1 MDIGSKLKEIRTLK
15 GLTQEELADRAE
27 LSKGFIS
34 QLERNLTSPSIATLT
49 DILQCLGTT
58 LGEFFNETP
67 EEQVVFGKA
76 DYFEKYDAE
85 LKNEIRWIIPNA
97 QKNMMEPILI
107 TLEAGGSTY
116 PDNPHEGEEFGYVLS
131 GAVTLELGGKTLT
144 FCVSPNIHWPDTMM
158 TYLAE
163 DKILFSCDFLGA
175 HFAEPTMYVHKAY
188 KKELYEKEFK
198 VYYDAIM
205 GPFAKFVIR
214 ALDRI
219 KDLDIALVCPSH
231 GPMIMGGDIQV
242 AMDTYR
248 KWATPEEKTDKT
260 VAIYYVS
267 AYGYTRQMCQYLAKK
282 LEAKGLVVSAFDV
295 IKTDAADIAAHL
307 EDDCLVFGSPTLNRA
322 ALKPVLD
329 VISSIDAVGAAGR
342 PYATLGCFGW
352 SGEACAQLNDRCN
365 SIKMKQVGE
374 SVRSQFTP
382 TDEVWAQLDTLADQI
397 AETVN
402 K

>member
-1 MDIGSKLKEIRTLK
+1 MKIADNVYYVGVSNPTLRVFDIIMCTEYGTTYNSYLVK
-15 GLTQEELADRAE
+15 GADKTA
-27 LSKGFIS
+27 LIDGAHKGFEANFQENVEAI
-34 QLERNLTSPSIATLT
+34 T
-49 DILQCLGTT
+49 DFANIDYMVVNHTEPDHSGAIRLVIEKNPDIVVYGT
-58 LGEFFNETP
+58 
-67 EEQVVFGKA
+67 A
-76 DYFEKYDAE
+76 AC
-85 LKNEIRWIIPNA
+85 LKN
-97 QKNMMEPILI
+97 L
-107 TLEAGGSTY
+107 
-116 PDNPHEGEEFGYVLS
+116 DNIVRLPFNRV
-131 GAVTLELGGKTLT
+131 AVKDGDTLELGGKTLT

-267 AYGYTRQMCQYLAKK
+267 AYGYTRQMCQYLAEK

-382 TDEVWAQLDTLADQI
+382 TDEVWAALDTMADQI

>member
-1 MDIGSKLKEIRTLK
+1 MKIADNVYYVGVSNPTLRVFDIIMCTEYGTTYNSYLVK
-15 GLTQEELADRAE
+15 GADKTA
-27 LSKGFIS
+27 LIDGAHKGFEANFQENVEAI
-34 QLERNLTSPSIATLT
+34 T
-49 DILQCLGTT
+49 DFVNIDYMVVNHTEPDHSGAIRLVIEKNPDIVVYGT
-58 LGEFFNETP
+58 
-67 EEQVVFGKA
+67 A
-76 DYFEKYDAE
+76 AC
-85 LKNEIRWIIPNA
+85 LKN
-97 QKNMMEPILI
+97 L
-107 TLEAGGSTY
+107 
-116 PDNPHEGEEFGYVLS
+116 DNIVRLPFNRV
-131 GAVTLELGGKTLT
+131 AVKDGDTLELGGKTLT

-267 AYGYTRQMCQYLAKK
+267 AYGYTRQMCQYLAEK

-307 EDDCLVFGSPTLNRA
+307 EDDFLVFGSPTLNRA

-382 TDEVWAQLDTLADQI
+382 TDEVWAALDTLADQI

>member
-1 MDIGSKLKEIRTLK
+1 MKIADNVYYVGVSNPTLRVFDIIMCTEYGTTYNSYLVK
-15 GLTQEELADRAE
+15 GADKTA
-27 LSKGFIS
+27 LIDGAHKGFEANFQENVEAI
-34 QLERNLTSPSIATLT
+34 T
-49 DILQCLGTT
+49 DFANIDYMVVNHTEPDHSGAIRLVIEKNPDIVVYGT
-58 LGEFFNETP
+58 
-67 EEQVVFGKA
+67 A
-76 DYFEKYDAE
+76 AC
-85 LKNEIRWIIPNA
+85 LKN
-97 QKNMMEPILI
+97 L
-107 TLEAGGSTY
+107 
-116 PDNPHEGEEFGYVLS
+116 DNIVRLPFNRV
-131 GAVTLELGGKTLT
+131 AVKDGDTLELGGKTLT

-219 KDLDIALVCPSH
+219 KNLDIALVCPSH

-267 AYGYTRQMCQYLAKK
+267 AYGYTRQMCQYLAEK

>member
-1 MDIGSKLKEIRTLK
+1 MKIADNVYYVGVSNPTLRVFDIIMCTEYGTTYNSYLVK
-15 GLTQEELADRAE
+15 GADKTA
-27 LSKGFIS
+27 LIDGAHKGFEANFQENVEAI
-34 QLERNLTSPSIATLT
+34 T
-49 DILQCLGTT
+49 DFANIDYMVVNHTEPDHSGAIRLVIEKNPDIVVYGT
-58 LGEFFNETP
+58 
-67 EEQVVFGKA
+67 A
-76 DYFEKYDAE
+76 AC
-85 LKNEIRWIIPNA
+85 LKN
-97 QKNMMEPILI
+97 L
-107 TLEAGGSTY
+107 
-116 PDNPHEGEEFGYVLS
+116 DNIVRLPFNRV
-131 GAVTLELGGKTLT
+131 AVKDGDTLELGGKTLT

-158 TYLAE
+158 TYLPE

-267 AYGYTRQMCQYLAKK
+267 AYGYTRQMCQYLAEK

-382 TDEVWAQLDTLADQI
+382 TDEVWAALDTLADQI

>member
-1 MDIGSKLKEIRTLK
+1 MKIADNVYYVGVSNPTLRVFDIIMCTEYGTTYNSYLVK
-15 GLTQEELADRAE
+15 GADKTA
-27 LSKGFIS
+27 LIDGAHKGFEANFQENVEAI
-34 QLERNLTSPSIATLT
+34 T
-49 DILQCLGTT
+49 DFANIDYMVVNHTEPDHSGAIRLVIEKNPDIVVYGT
-58 LGEFFNETP
+58 
-67 EEQVVFGKA
+67 A
-76 DYFEKYDAE
+76 AC
-85 LKNEIRWIIPNA
+85 LKN
-97 QKNMMEPILI
+97 L
-107 TLEAGGSTY
+107 
-116 PDNPHEGEEFGYVLS
+116 DNIVRLPFNRV
-131 GAVTLELGGKTLT
+131 AVKDGDTLELGGKTLT

-267 AYGYTRQMCQYLAKK
+267 AYGYTRQMCQYLAEK

-365 SIKMKQVGE
+365 SIKIKQVGE

-382 TDEVWAQLDTLADQI
+382 TDEVWAALDTLADQI

>member
-1 MDIGSKLKEIRTLK
+1 MKIADNVYYVGVSNPTLRVFDIIMCTEYGTTYNSYLVK
-15 GLTQEELADRAE
+15 GADKTA
-27 LSKGFIS
+27 LIDGAHKGFEANFQENVEAI
-34 QLERNLTSPSIATLT
+34 T
-49 DILQCLGTT
+49 DFANIDYMVVNHTEPDHSGAIRLVIEKNPDIVVYGT
-58 LGEFFNETP
+58 
-67 EEQVVFGKA
+67 A
-76 DYFEKYDAE
+76 AC
-85 LKNEIRWIIPNA
+85 LKN
-97 QKNMMEPILI
+97 L
-107 TLEAGGSTY
+107 
-116 PDNPHEGEEFGYVLS
+116 DNIVRLPFNRV
-131 GAVTLELGGKTLT
+131 AVKDGDTLELGGKTLT

-267 AYGYTRQMCQYLAKK
+267 AYGYTRQMCQYLAEK

-307 EDDCLVFGSPTLNRA
+307 EDDFLVFGSPTLNRA

-382 TDEVWAQLDTLADQI
+382 TDEVWAALDTLADQI

>member
-1 MDIGSKLKEIRTLK
+1 MKIADNVYYVGVSNPTLRVFDIIMCTEYGTTYNSYLVK
-15 GLTQEELADRAE
+15 GADKTA
-27 LSKGFIS
+27 LIDGAHKGFEANFQENVEAI
-34 QLERNLTSPSIATLT
+34 T
-49 DILQCLGTT
+49 DFANIDYMVVNHTEPDHSGAIRLVIEKNPDIVVYGT
-58 LGEFFNETP
+58 
-67 EEQVVFGKA
+67 A
-76 DYFEKYDAE
+76 AC
-85 LKNEIRWIIPNA
+85 LKN
-97 QKNMMEPILI
+97 L
-107 TLEAGGSTY
+107 
-116 PDNPHEGEEFGYVLS
+116 DNIVRLPFNRV
-131 GAVTLELGGKTLT
+131 AVKDGDTLELGGKTLT

-267 AYGYTRQMCQYLAKK
+267 AYGYTRQMCQYLAEK

>member
-1 MDIGSKLKEIRTLK
+1 MKIADNVYYVGVSNPTLRVFDIIMCTEYGTTYNSYLVK
-15 GLTQEELADRAE
+15 GADKTA
-27 LSKGFIS
+27 LIDGAHKGFEANFQENVEAI
-34 QLERNLTSPSIATLT
+34 T
-49 DILQCLGTT
+49 DFANIDYMVVNHTEPDHSGAIRLVIEKNPDIVVYGT
-58 LGEFFNETP
+58 
-67 EEQVVFGKA
+67 A
-76 DYFEKYDAE
+76 AC
-85 LKNEIRWIIPNA
+85 LKNV
-97 QKNMMEPILI
+97 
-107 TLEAGGSTY
+107 
-116 PDNPHEGEEFGYVLS
+116 DNIVRLPFNRV
-131 GAVTLELGGKTLT
+131 AVKDGDTLELGGKTLT

-267 AYGYTRQMCQYLAKK
+267 AYGYTRQMCQYLAEK

-382 TDEVWAQLDTLADQI
+382 TDEVWAALDTLADQI
-397 AETVN
+397 AETLN

>member
-1 MDIGSKLKEIRTLK
+1 MKIADNVYYVGVSNPTLRVFDIIMCTEYGTTYNSYLVK
-15 GLTQEELADRAE
+15 GADKTA
-27 LSKGFIS
+27 LIDGAHKGFEANFQENVEAI
-34 QLERNLTSPSIATLT
+34 T
-49 DILQCLGTT
+49 DFANIDYMVVNHTEPDHSGAIRLVIEKNPDIVVYGT
-58 LGEFFNETP
+58 
-67 EEQVVFGKA
+67 A
-76 DYFEKYDAE
+76 AC
-85 LKNEIRWIIPNA
+85 LKN
-97 QKNMMEPILI
+97 L
-107 TLEAGGSTY
+107 
-116 PDNPHEGEEFGYVLS
+116 DNIVRLPFNRV
-131 GAVTLELGGKTLT
+131 AVKDGDTLELGGKTLT

-231 GPMIMGGDIQV
+231 GPMIMGGNIQV

-267 AYGYTRQMCQYLAKK
+267 AYGYTRQMCQYLAEK

>member
-1 MDIGSKLKEIRTLK
+1 MKIADNVYYVGVSNPTLRVFDIIMCTEYGTTYNSYLVK
-15 GLTQEELADRAE
+15 GADKTA
-27 LSKGFIS
+27 LIDGAHKGFEANFQENVEAI
-34 QLERNLTSPSIATLT
+34 T
-49 DILQCLGTT
+49 DFANIDYMVVNHTEPDHSGAIRLVIEKNPDIVVYGT
-58 LGEFFNETP
+58 
-67 EEQVVFGKA
+67 A
-76 DYFEKYDAE
+76 AC
-85 LKNEIRWIIPNA
+85 LKN
-97 QKNMMEPILI
+97 L
-107 TLEAGGSTY
+107 
-116 PDNPHEGEEFGYVLS
+116 DNIVRLPFNRV
-131 GAVTLELGGKTLT
+131 AVKDGDTLELGGKTLT

-248 KWATPEEKTDKT
+248 KWATPEEKTGKT

-267 AYGYTRQMCQYLAKK
+267 AYGYTRQMCQYLAEK

-382 TDEVWAQLDTLADQI
+382 TDEVWAALDTLADQI

>member
-1 MDIGSKLKEIRTLK
+1 MKIADNVYYVGVSNPTLRVFDIIMATEYGTTYNSYLVQGSEKTALID
-15 GLTQEELADRAE
+15 GAH
-27 LSKGFIS
+27 KGF
-34 QLERNLTSPSIATLT
+34 ENLFVENVEAIT
-49 DILQCLGTT
+49 DFKNIDYMVVNHTEPDHSGAIRLVIEHNPDIVVYGT
-58 LGEFFNETP
+58 
-67 EEQVVFGKA
+67 A
-76 DYFEKYDAE
+76 AC
-85 LKNEIRWIIPNA
+85 LKN
-97 QKNMMEPILI
+97 L
-107 TLEAGGSTY
+107 
-116 PDNPHEGEEFGYVLS
+116 DNIVRMPFNRV
-131 GAVTLELGGKTLT
+131 AVKDGDTLELGGKTLT

-175 HFAEPTMYVHKAY
+175 HHAEPTMYVHKAY
-188 KKELYEKEFK
+188 KKDLYEKEFK

-205 GPFAKFVIR
+205 GPFAKFVLR

-231 GPMIMGGDIQV
+231 GPMIAGDDIKV

-267 AYGYTRQMCQYLAKK
+267 AYGYTRQMCQYLADK
-282 LEAKGLVVSAFDV
+282 LSAKGIVVSAFDV
-295 IKTDAADIAAHL
+295 IKTDAAEIAAHL

-329 VISSIDAVGAAGR
+329 VISCIDAVSAAGR

-382 TDEVWAQLDTLADQI
+382 TDEIYAQLDTLADQI
-397 AETVN
+397 AETIN

>member
-1 MDIGSKLKEIRTLK
+1 MKIADNVYYVGVSNPTLRVFDIIMCTEYGTTYNSYLVK
-15 GLTQEELADRAE
+15 GADKTA
-27 LSKGFIS
+27 LIDGAHKGFEANFQENVEAI
-34 QLERNLTSPSIATLT
+34 T
-49 DILQCLGTT
+49 DFANIDYMVVNHTEPDHSGAIRLVIEKNPDIVVYGT
-58 LGEFFNETP
+58 
-67 EEQVVFGKA
+67 A
-76 DYFEKYDAE
+76 AC
-85 LKNEIRWIIPNA
+85 LKN
-97 QKNMMEPILI
+97 L
-107 TLEAGGSTY
+107 
-116 PDNPHEGEEFGYVLS
+116 DNIVRLPFNRV
-131 GAVTLELGGKTLT
+131 AVKDGDTLELGGKTLT

-231 GPMIMGGDIQV
+231 GPMIMGGDIQI

-267 AYGYTRQMCQYLAKK
+267 AYGYTRQMCQYLAEK
-282 LEAKGLVVSAFDV
+282 LEAKGLVASAFDV

-382 TDEVWAQLDTLADQI
+382 TDEVWAALDTLADQI

>member
-1 MDIGSKLKEIRTLK
+1 MKIADNVYYVGVSNPTLRVFDIIMCTEYGTTYNSYLIK
-15 GLTQEELADRAE
+15 GADKTA
-27 LSKGFIS
+27 LIDGAHKGFEANFQENVEAI
-34 QLERNLTSPSIATLT
+34 T
-49 DILQCLGTT
+49 DFANIDYMVVNHTEPDHSGAIRLVIEKNPDIVVYGT
-58 LGEFFNETP
+58 
-67 EEQVVFGKA
+67 A
-76 DYFEKYDAE
+76 AC
-85 LKNEIRWIIPNA
+85 LKN
-97 QKNMMEPILI
+97 L
-107 TLEAGGSTY
+107 
-116 PDNPHEGEEFGYVLS
+116 DNIVRLPFNRV
-131 GAVTLELGGKTLT
+131 AVKDGDTLELGGKTLT

-267 AYGYTRQMCQYLAKK
+267 AYGYTRQMCQYLAEK

-382 TDEVWAQLDTLADQI
+382 TDEVWAALDTLADQI

>member
-1 MDIGSKLKEIRTLK
+1 MKIADNVYYVGVSNPTLRVFDIIMCTEYGTTYNSYLVK
-15 GLTQEELADRAE
+15 GADKTA
-27 LSKGFIS
+27 LIDGAHKGFEANFQENVEAI
-34 QLERNLTSPSIATLT
+34 T
-49 DILQCLGTT
+49 DFANIDYMVVNHTEPDHSGAIRLVIEKNPDIVVYGT
-58 LGEFFNETP
+58 
-67 EEQVVFGKA
+67 A
-76 DYFEKYDAE
+76 AC
-85 LKNEIRWIIPNA
+85 LKN
-97 QKNMMEPILI
+97 L
-107 TLEAGGSTY
+107 
-116 PDNPHEGEEFGYVLS
+116 DNIVRLPFNRV
-131 GAVTLELGGKTLT
+131 AVKDGDTLELGGKTLT

-260 VAIYYVS
+260 VAIYFVS
-267 AYGYTRQMCQYLAKK
+267 AYGYTRQMCQYLAEK

>member
-1 MDIGSKLKEIRTLK
+1 MKIADNVYYVGVSNPTLRVFDIIMATEYGTTYNSYLVQGSEKTALID
-15 GLTQEELADRAE
+15 GAH
-27 LSKGFIS
+27 KGF
-34 QLERNLTSPSIATLT
+34 ENLFVENVEAIT
-49 DILQCLGTT
+49 DFKNIDYMVVNHTEPDHSGAIRLVIEHNPDIVVYGT
-58 LGEFFNETP
+58 
-67 EEQVVFGKA
+67 A
-76 DYFEKYDAE
+76 AC
-85 LKNEIRWIIPNA
+85 LKN
-97 QKNMMEPILI
+97 L
-107 TLEAGGSTY
+107 
-116 PDNPHEGEEFGYVLS
+116 DNIVRMPFNRV
-131 GAVTLELGGKTLT
+131 AVKDGDTLELGGKTLT

-175 HFAEPTMYVHKAY
+175 HYAEPTMYVHKAY
-188 KKELYEKEFK
+188 KKDLYEKEFK

-205 GPFAKFVIR
+205 GPFAKFVLR

-231 GPMIMGGDIQV
+231 GPMIAGDDIKV

-267 AYGYTRQMCQYLAKK
+267 AYGYTRQMCQYLADK
-282 LEAKGLVVSAFDV
+282 LSAKGIVVSAFDV
-295 IKTDAADIAAHL
+295 IKTDAAVIAAHL

-329 VISSIDAVGAAGR
+329 VISCIDAVSAAGR

-382 TDEVWAQLDTLADQI
+382 TDEIYAQLDTLVDQI
-397 AETVN
+397 AETIN

>member
-1 MDIGSKLKEIRTLK
+1 MKIADNVYYVGVSNPTLRVFDIIMCTEYGTTYNSYLVK
-15 GLTQEELADRAE
+15 GADKTA
-27 LSKGFIS
+27 LIDGAHKGFEANFQENVEAI
-34 QLERNLTSPSIATLT
+34 T
-49 DILQCLGTT
+49 DFANIDYMVVNHTEPDHSGAIRLVIEKNPDIVVYGT
-58 LGEFFNETP
+58 
-67 EEQVVFGKA
+67 A
-76 DYFEKYDAE
+76 AC
-85 LKNEIRWIIPNA
+85 LKN
-97 QKNMMEPILI
+97 L
-107 TLEAGGSTY
+107 
-116 PDNPHEGEEFGYVLS
+116 DNIVSLPFNRV
-131 GAVTLELGGKTLT
+131 AVKDGDTLELGGKTLT

-267 AYGYTRQMCQYLAKK
+267 AYGYTRQMCQYLAEK

>member
-1 MDIGSKLKEIRTLK
+1 MKIADNVYYVGVSNPTLRVFDIIMCTEYGTTYNSYLVK
-15 GLTQEELADRAE
+15 GADKTA
-27 LSKGFIS
+27 LIDGAHKGFEANFQENVEAI
-34 QLERNLTSPSIATLT
+34 T
-49 DILQCLGTT
+49 DFANIDYMVVNHTEPDHSGAIRLVIEKNPDIVVYGT
-58 LGEFFNETP
+58 
-67 EEQVVFGKA
+67 A
-76 DYFEKYDAE
+76 AC
-85 LKNEIRWIIPNA
+85 LKN
-97 QKNMMEPILI
+97 L
-107 TLEAGGSTY
+107 
-116 PDNPHEGEEFGYVLS
+116 DNIVRLPFNRV
-131 GAVTLELGGKTLT
+131 AVKDGDTLELGGKTLT

-267 AYGYTRQMCQYLAKK
+267 AYGYTRQMCQYLAEK

-329 VISSIDAVGAAGR
+329 VISSIDAVNAAGR
-342 PYATLGCFGW
+342 PFATLGDFGW

>member
-1 MDIGSKLKEIRTLK
+1 MKIADNVYYVGVSNPTLRVFDIIMCTEYGTTYNSYLVK
-15 GLTQEELADRAE
+15 GADKTA
-27 LSKGFIS
+27 LIDGAHKGFEANFQENVEAI
-34 QLERNLTSPSIATLT
+34 T
-49 DILQCLGTT
+49 DFANIDYMVVNHTEPDHSGAIRLVIEKNPDIVVYGT
-58 LGEFFNETP
+58 
-67 EEQVVFGKA
+67 A
-76 DYFEKYDAE
+76 AC
-85 LKNEIRWIIPNA
+85 LKN
-97 QKNMMEPILI
+97 L
-107 TLEAGGSTY
+107 
-116 PDNPHEGEEFGYVLS
+116 DNIVRLPFNRV
-131 GAVTLELGGKTLT
+131 AVKDGDTLELGGKTLT

-260 VAIYYVS
+260 AAIYYVS
-267 AYGYTRQMCQYLAKK
+267 AYGYTRQMCQYLAEK

-382 TDEVWAQLDTLADQI
+382 TDEVWAALDTLADQI

>member
-1 MDIGSKLKEIRTLK
+1 MKIADNVYYVGVSNPTLRVFDIIMCTEYGTTYNSYLVK
-15 GLTQEELADRAE
+15 GADKTA
-27 LSKGFIS
+27 LIDGAHKGFEANFQENVEAI
-34 QLERNLTSPSIATLT
+34 T
-49 DILQCLGTT
+49 DFANIDYMVVNHTEPDHSGAIRLVIEKNPDIVVYGT
-58 LGEFFNETP
+58 
-67 EEQVVFGKA
+67 A
-76 DYFEKYDAE
+76 AC
-85 LKNEIRWIIPNA
+85 LKN
-97 QKNMMEPILI
+97 L
-107 TLEAGGSTY
+107 
-116 PDNPHEGEEFGYVLS
+116 DNIVRLPFNRV
-131 GAVTLELGGKTLT
+131 AVKDGDTLELGGKTLT

-163 DKILFSCDFLGA
+163 DKLLFSCDFLGA

-267 AYGYTRQMCQYLAKK
+267 AYGYTRQMCQYLAEK

-382 TDEVWAQLDTLADQI
+382 TDEVWAALDTLADQI

>member
-1 MDIGSKLKEIRTLK
+1 MKIADNVYYVGVSNPTLRVFDIIMCTEYGTTYNSYLVK
-15 GLTQEELADRAE
+15 GADKTA
-27 LSKGFIS
+27 LIDGAHKGFEANFQENVEAI
-34 QLERNLTSPSIATLT
+34 T
-49 DILQCLGTT
+49 DFANIDYMVVNHTEPDHSGAIRLVIEKNPDIVVYGT
-58 LGEFFNETP
+58 
-67 EEQVVFGKA
+67 A
-76 DYFEKYDAE
+76 AC
-85 LKNEIRWIIPNA
+85 LKNLDNIVRLPFNRVA
-97 QKNMMEPILI
+97 VKDGD
-107 TLEAGGSTY
+107 TL
-116 PDNPHEGEEFGYVLS
+116 D
-131 GAVTLELGGKTLT
+131 LGGKTLT

-267 AYGYTRQMCQYLAKK
+267 AYGYTRQMCQYLAEK

-382 TDEVWAQLDTLADQI
+382 TDEVWAALDTLADQI

>member
-1 MDIGSKLKEIRTLK
+1 MKIADNVYYVGVSNPTLRVFDIIMCTEYGTTYNSYLVK
-15 GLTQEELADRAE
+15 GADKTA
-27 LSKGFIS
+27 LIDGAHKGFEANFQENVEAI
-34 QLERNLTSPSIATLT
+34 T
-49 DILQCLGTT
+49 DFANIDYMVVNHTEPDHSGAIRLVIEKNPDIVVYGT
-58 LGEFFNETP
+58 
-67 EEQVVFGKA
+67 A
-76 DYFEKYDAE
+76 AC
-85 LKNEIRWIIPNA
+85 LKN
-97 QKNMMEPILI
+97 L
-107 TLEAGGSTY
+107 
-116 PDNPHEGEEFGYVLS
+116 DNIVRLPFNRV
-131 GAVTLELGGKTLT
+131 AVKDGDTLELGGKTLT

-219 KDLDIALVCPSH
+219 KDLNIALVCPSH

-267 AYGYTRQMCQYLAKK
+267 AYGYTRQMCQYLAEK

>member
-1 MDIGSKLKEIRTLK
+1 MKIADNVYYVGVSNPTLRVFDIIMCTEYGTTYNSYLVK
-15 GLTQEELADRAE
+15 GADKTA
-27 LSKGFIS
+27 LIDGAHKGFEANFQENVEAI
-34 QLERNLTSPSIATLT
+34 T
-49 DILQCLGTT
+49 DFANIDYMVVNHTEPDHSGAIRLVIEKNPDIVVYGT
-58 LGEFFNETP
+58 
-67 EEQVVFGKA
+67 A
-76 DYFEKYDAE
+76 AC
-85 LKNEIRWIIPNA
+85 LKN
-97 QKNMMEPILI
+97 L
-107 TLEAGGSTY
+107 
-116 PDNPHEGEEFGYVLS
+116 DNIVRLPFNRV
-131 GAVTLELGGKTLT
+131 AVKDGDTLELGGKTLT

-158 TYLAE
+158 TYLNE

-175 HFAEPTMYVHKAY
+175 HYAEPTMYVHKAY
-188 KKELYEKEFK
+188 KRDLYEKEFK

-231 GPMIMGGDIQV
+231 GPMIMGGDIQI

-267 AYGYTRQMCQYLAKK
+267 AYGYTRQMCQYLAEK

-382 TDEVWAQLDTLADQI
+382 TDEVWAALDTLADQI

>member
-1 MDIGSKLKEIRTLK
+1 MKIADNVYYVGVSNPTLRVFDIIMCTEYGTTYNSYLVK
-15 GLTQEELADRAE
+15 GADKTA
-27 LSKGFIS
+27 LIDGAHKGFEANFQENVEAI
-34 QLERNLTSPSIATLT
+34 T
-49 DILQCLGTT
+49 DFANIDYMVVNHTEPDHSGAIRLVIEKNPDIVVYGT
-58 LGEFFNETP
+58 
-67 EEQVVFGKA
+67 A
-76 DYFEKYDAE
+76 AC
-85 LKNEIRWIIPNA
+85 LKN
-97 QKNMMEPILI
+97 L
-107 TLEAGGSTY
+107 
-116 PDNPHEGEEFGYVLS
+116 DNIVRLPFNRV
-131 GAVTLELGGKTLT
+131 AVKDGDTLELGGKTLT

-267 AYGYTRQMCQYLAKK
+267 AYGYTRQMCQYLAEK

-374 SVRSQFTP
+374 SVRSQFAP
-382 TDEVWAQLDTLADQI
+382 TDEVWAALDTLADQI

>member
-1 MDIGSKLKEIRTLK
+1 MKIADNVYYVGVSNPTLRVFDIIMCTEYGTTYNSYLVK
-15 GLTQEELADRAE
+15 GADKTA
-27 LSKGFIS
+27 LIDGAHKGFEANFQENVEAI
-34 QLERNLTSPSIATLT
+34 T
-49 DILQCLGTT
+49 DFANIDYMVVNHTEPDHSGAIRLVIEKNPDIVVYGT
-58 LGEFFNETP
+58 
-67 EEQVVFGKA
+67 A
-76 DYFEKYDAE
+76 AC
-85 LKNEIRWIIPNA
+85 LKN
-97 QKNMMEPILI
+97 L
-107 TLEAGGSTY
+107 
-116 PDNPHEGEEFGYVLS
+116 DNIVRLPFNRV
-131 GAVTLELGGKTLT
+131 AVKDGDTLELGGKTLT

-248 KWATPEEKTDKT
+248 KWATPEEKTNKT

-267 AYGYTRQMCQYLAKK
+267 AYGYTRQMCQYLAEK

-382 TDEVWAQLDTLADQI
+382 TDEVWAALDTLADQI

>member
-1 MDIGSKLKEIRTLK
+1 MKIADNVYYVGVSNPTLRVFDIIMATEYGTTYNSYLVQGSEKSALID
-15 GLTQEELADRAE
+15 GAH
-27 LSKGFIS
+27 KGF
-34 QLERNLTSPSIATLT
+34 ENLFVENVEAIT
-49 DILQCLGTT
+49 DFKNIDYMIVNHTEPDHSGAIRLVIEHNPDIVVYGT
-58 LGEFFNETP
+58 
-67 EEQVVFGKA
+67 A
-76 DYFEKYDAE
+76 AC
-85 LKNEIRWIIPNA
+85 LKNLDNIVRMPFNRVA
-97 QKNMMEPILI
+97 VKDGD
-107 TLEAGGSTY
+107 TL
-116 PDNPHEGEEFGYVLS
+116 D
-131 GAVTLELGGKTLT
+131 LGGKTLT

-175 HFAEPTMYVHKAY
+175 HYAEPTMYVHKAY
-188 KKELYEKEFK
+188 KKDLYEKEFK

-205 GPFAKFVIR
+205 GPFAKFVLR

-231 GPMIMGGDIQV
+231 GPMIAGDDIKV

-248 KWATPEEKTDKT
+248 TWATPEEKTEKT

-267 AYGYTRQMCQYLAKK
+267 AYGYTRKMCQYLADK
-282 LEAKGLVVSAFDV
+282 LAEKDIVVSAFDV

-329 VISSIDAVGAAGR
+329 VISCIDAVSAAGR

-382 TDEVWAQLDTLADQI
+382 TDEVYAQLDTLADQI
-397 AETVN
+397 AETIN

>member
-1 MDIGSKLKEIRTLK
+1 MKIADNVYYVGVSNPTLRVFDIIMCTEYGTTYNSYLVK
-15 GLTQEELADRAE
+15 GTDKTALIDGAH
-27 LSKGFIS
+27 KGFEANFQENVEAI
-34 QLERNLTSPSIATLT
+34 T
-49 DILQCLGTT
+49 DFANIDYMVVNHTEPDHSGAIRLVIEKNPDIVVYGT
-58 LGEFFNETP
+58 
-67 EEQVVFGKA
+67 A
-76 DYFEKYDAE
+76 AC
-85 LKNEIRWIIPNA
+85 LKN
-97 QKNMMEPILI
+97 L
-107 TLEAGGSTY
+107 
-116 PDNPHEGEEFGYVLS
+116 DNIVRLPFNRV
-131 GAVTLELGGKTLT
+131 AVKDGDTLELGGKTLT

-267 AYGYTRQMCQYLAKK
+267 AYGYTRQMCQYLAEK

-382 TDEVWAQLDTLADQI
+382 TDEVWAALDTLADQI

>member
-1 MDIGSKLKEIRTLK
+1 
-15 GLTQEELADRAE
+15 
-27 LSKGFIS
+27 
-34 QLERNLTSPSIATLT
+34 
-49 DILQCLGTT
+49 
-58 LGEFFNETP
+58 
-67 EEQVVFGKA
+67 
-76 DYFEKYDAE
+76 
-85 LKNEIRWIIPNA
+85 
-97 QKNMMEPILI
+97 
-107 TLEAGGSTY
+107 
-116 PDNPHEGEEFGYVLS
+116 
-131 GAVTLELGGKTLT
+131 
-144 FCVSPNIHWPDTMM
+144 MM

-267 AYGYTRQMCQYLAKK
+267 AYGYTRQMCQYLAEK

-382 TDEVWAQLDTLADQI
+382 TDEVWAALDTLADQI

>member
-1 MDIGSKLKEIRTLK
+1 MKIADNVYYVGVSNPTLRVFDIIMCTEYGTTYNSYLVK
-15 GLTQEELADRAE
+15 GADKTA
-27 LSKGFIS
+27 LIDGAHKGFEANFQENVEAI
-34 QLERNLTSPSIATLT
+34 T
-49 DILQCLGTT
+49 DFANIDYMVVDHTEPDHSGAIRLVIEKNPDIVVYGT
-58 LGEFFNETP
+58 
-67 EEQVVFGKA
+67 A
-76 DYFEKYDAE
+76 AC
-85 LKNEIRWIIPNA
+85 LKN
-97 QKNMMEPILI
+97 L
-107 TLEAGGSTY
+107 
-116 PDNPHEGEEFGYVLS
+116 DNIVRLPFNRV
-131 GAVTLELGGKTLT
+131 AVKDGDTLELGGKTLT

-267 AYGYTRQMCQYLAKK
+267 AYGYTRQMCQYLAEK

>member
-1 MDIGSKLKEIRTLK
+1 MKIADNVYYVGVSNPTLRVFDIIMCTEYGTTYNSYLVK
-15 GLTQEELADRAE
+15 GADKTA
-27 LSKGFIS
+27 LIDGAHKGFEANFQENVEAI
-34 QLERNLTSPSIATLT
+34 T
-49 DILQCLGTT
+49 DFANIDYMVVNHTEPDHSGAIRLVIEKNPDIVVYGT
-58 LGEFFNETP
+58 
-67 EEQVVFGKA
+67 A
-76 DYFEKYDAE
+76 AC
-85 LKNEIRWIIPNA
+85 LKN
-97 QKNMMEPILI
+97 L
-107 TLEAGGSTY
+107 
-116 PDNPHEGEEFGYVLS
+116 DNIVRLPFNRV
-131 GAVTLELGGKTLT
+131 AVKDGDTLELGGKTLT

-267 AYGYTRQMCQYLAKK
+267 AYGYTRQMCQYLAEK

-329 VISSIDAVGAAGR
+329 VISSTDAVGAAGR

>member
-1 MDIGSKLKEIRTLK
+1 MKIADNVYYVGVSNPTLRVFDIIMCTEYGTTYNSYLVK
-15 GLTQEELADRAE
+15 GADKTA
-27 LSKGFIS
+27 LIDGAHKGFEANFQENVEAI
-34 QLERNLTSPSIATLT
+34 T
-49 DILQCLGTT
+49 DFANIDYMVVNHTEPDHSGAIRLVIEKNPDIVVYGT
-58 LGEFFNETP
+58 
-67 EEQVVFGKA
+67 A
-76 DYFEKYDAE
+76 AC
-85 LKNEIRWIIPNA
+85 LKNLDNIVRLPFNRVA
-97 QKNMMEPILI
+97 VKDGD
-107 TLEAGGSTY
+107 TL
-116 PDNPHEGEEFGYVLS
+116 D
-131 GAVTLELGGKTLT
+131 LGGKTLT

-158 TYLAE
+158 TYLNE

-175 HFAEPTMYVHKAY
+175 HYAEPTMYVHKAY
-188 KKELYEKEFK
+188 KRDLYEKEFK

-267 AYGYTRQMCQYLAKK
+267 AYGYTRQMCQYLAEK

-307 EDDCLVFGSPTLNRA
+307 EDDFLVFGSPTLNRA

>member
-1 MDIGSKLKEIRTLK
+1 MKIADNVYYVGVSNPTLRVFDIIMCTEYGTTYNSYLVK
-15 GLTQEELADRAE
+15 GADKTA
-27 LSKGFIS
+27 LIDGAHKGFEANFQENVEAI
-34 QLERNLTSPSIATLT
+34 T
-49 DILQCLGTT
+49 DFANIDYMVVNHTEPDHSGAIRLVIEKNPDIVVYGT
-58 LGEFFNETP
+58 
-67 EEQVVFGKA
+67 A
-76 DYFEKYDAE
+76 AC
-85 LKNEIRWIIPNA
+85 LKN
-97 QKNMMEPILI
+97 L
-107 TLEAGGSTY
+107 
-116 PDNPHEGEEFGYVLS
+116 DNIVRLPFNRV
-131 GAVTLELGGKTLT
+131 AVKDGDTLELGGKTLT

-267 AYGYTRQMCQYLAKK
+267 AYGYTRQMCQYLAEK

-352 SGEACAQLNDRCN
+352 SGEACAQLNDRCT

-382 TDEVWAQLDTLADQI
+382 TDEVWAALDTLADQI

>member
-1 MDIGSKLKEIRTLK
+1 MKIADNVYYVGVSNPTLRVFDIIMCTEYGTTYNSYLVK
-15 GLTQEELADRAE
+15 GADKTA
-27 LSKGFIS
+27 LIDGAHKGFEANFQENVEAI
-34 QLERNLTSPSIATLT
+34 T
-49 DILQCLGTT
+49 DFANIDYMVVNHTEPDHSGAIRLVIEKNPDIVVYGT
-58 LGEFFNETP
+58 
-67 EEQVVFGKA
+67 A
-76 DYFEKYDAE
+76 AC
-85 LKNEIRWIIPNA
+85 LKN
-97 QKNMMEPILI
+97 L
-107 TLEAGGSTY
+107 
-116 PDNPHEGEEFGYVLS
+116 DNIVRLPFNRV
-131 GAVTLELGGKTLT
+131 AVKDGDTLELGGKTLM

-267 AYGYTRQMCQYLAKK
+267 AYGYTRQMCQYLAEK

-382 TDEVWAQLDTLADQI
+382 TDEVWAALDTLADQI

>member
-1 MDIGSKLKEIRTLK
+1 MKIADNVYYVGVSNPTLRVFDIIMCTEYGTTYNSYLVK
-15 GLTQEELADRAE
+15 GADKTA
-27 LSKGFIS
+27 LIDGAHKGFEANFQENVEAI
-34 QLERNLTSPSIATLT
+34 T
-49 DILQCLGTT
+49 DFANIDYMVVNHTEPDHSGAIRLVIEKNPDIVVYGT
-58 LGEFFNETP
+58 
-67 EEQVVFGKA
+67 A
-76 DYFEKYDAE
+76 AC
-85 LKNEIRWIIPNA
+85 LKN
-97 QKNMMEPILI
+97 L
-107 TLEAGGSTY
+107 
-116 PDNPHEGEEFGYVLS
+116 DNIVRRPFNRV
-131 GAVTLELGGKTLT
+131 AVKDGDTLELGGKTLT

-267 AYGYTRQMCQYLAKK
+267 AYGYTRQMCQYLAEK

-382 TDEVWAQLDTLADQI
+382 TDEVWAALDTLADQI

>member
-1 MDIGSKLKEIRTLK
+1 MKIADNVYYVGVSNPTLRVFDIIM
-15 GLTQEELADRAE
+15 
-27 LSKGFIS
+27 
-34 QLERNLTSPSIATLT
+34 ATEY
-49 DILQCLGTT
+49 GTT
-58 LGEFFNETP
+58 YNSYLVQGSEKTALIDGAHKGVENLFVENVEAITDFKTIDYM
-67 EEQVVFGKA
+67 VVNHTEPDHSGA
-76 DYFEKYDAE
+76 IRLVIEHNPDIVVYGTAAC
-85 LKNEIRWIIPNA
+85 LKN
-97 QKNMMEPILI
+97 L
-107 TLEAGGSTY
+107 
-116 PDNPHEGEEFGYVLS
+116 DNIVRMPFNRV
-131 GAVTLELGGKTLT
+131 AVKDGDTLELGGKTLT

-175 HFAEPTMYVHKAY
+175 HYAEPTMYVHKAY
-188 KKELYEKEFK
+188 KKDLYEKEFK

-205 GPFAKFVIR
+205 GPFAKFVLR

-231 GPMIMGGDIQV
+231 GPMIAGDDIKV

-267 AYGYTRQMCQYLAKK
+267 AYGYTRQMCQYLADK
-282 LEAKGLVVSAFDV
+282 LSAKGIVVSAFDV
-295 IKTDAADIAAHL
+295 IKTDAAEIAAHL

-329 VISSIDAVGAAGR
+329 VISCIDAVSAAGR

-382 TDEVWAQLDTLADQI
+382 TDEIYAQLDTLADQI
-397 AETVN
+397 AETIN

>member
-1 MDIGSKLKEIRTLK
+1 MKIADNVYYVGVSNPTLRVFDIIMATEYGTTYNSYLVQGAEKTALIDGAHK
-15 GLTQEELADRAE
+15 GFEARFQENVEAITD
-27 LSKGFIS
+27 LSKIDYMIVNHTEPDHSGAIR
-34 QLERNLTSPSIATLT
+34 LVIEKNP
-49 DILQCLGTT
+49 DITVYGT
-58 LGEFFNETP
+58 
-67 EEQVVFGKA
+67 A
-76 DYFEKYDAE
+76 AC
-85 LKNEIRWIIPNA
+85 LKNLDNIVRLPFNRVA
-97 QKNMMEPILI
+97 VKDGD
-107 TLEAGGSTY
+107 TL
-116 PDNPHEGEEFGYVLS
+116 D
-131 GAVTLELGGKTLT
+131 LGGKTLT

-158 TYLAE
+158 TYLNE

-175 HFAEPTMYVHKAY
+175 HYAEPTMYVHKAY
-188 KKELYEKEFK
+188 KRDLYEKEFK

-248 KWATPEEKTDKT
+248 KWATHEEKTDKT

-267 AYGYTRQMCQYLAKK
+267 AYGYTRQMCQYLAEK

>member
-1 MDIGSKLKEIRTLK
+1 MKIADNVYYVGVSNPTLRVFDIIMCTEYGTTYNSYLVK
-15 GLTQEELADRAE
+15 GADKTA
-27 LSKGFIS
+27 LIDGAHKGFEANFQENVEAI
-34 QLERNLTSPSIATLT
+34 T
-49 DILQCLGTT
+49 DFANIDYMVVNHTEPDHSGAIRLVIEKNPDIVVYGT
-58 LGEFFNETP
+58 
-67 EEQVVFGKA
+67 A
-76 DYFEKYDAE
+76 AC
-85 LKNEIRWIIPNA
+85 LKN
-97 QKNMMEPILI
+97 L
-107 TLEAGGSTY
+107 
-116 PDNPHEGEEFGYVLS
+116 DNIVRLPFNRV
-131 GAVTLELGGKTLT
+131 AVKDGDTLELGGKTLT

-267 AYGYTRQMCQYLAKK
+267 AYGYTRQMCQYLAEK

-382 TDEVWAQLDTLADQI
+382 TDKVWAALDTLADQI

>member
-1 MDIGSKLKEIRTLK
+1 MKIADNVYYVGVSNPTLRVFDIIMCTEYGTTYNSYLVK
-15 GLTQEELADRAE
+15 GADKTA
-27 LSKGFIS
+27 LIDGAHKGFEANFQENVEAI
-34 QLERNLTSPSIATLT
+34 T
-49 DILQCLGTT
+49 DFANIDYMVVNHTEPDHSGAIRLVIEKNPDIVVYGT
-58 LGEFFNETP
+58 
-67 EEQVVFGKA
+67 A
-76 DYFEKYDAE
+76 AC
-85 LKNEIRWIIPNA
+85 LKN
-97 QKNMMEPILI
+97 L
-107 TLEAGGSTY
+107 
-116 PDNPHEGEEFGYVLS
+116 DNIVRLPFNRV
-131 GAVTLELGGKTLT
+131 AVKDGDTLELGGKTLT

-242 AMDTYR
+242 TMDTYR

-267 AYGYTRQMCQYLAKK
+267 AYGYTRQMCQYLAEK

-382 TDEVWAQLDTLADQI
+382 TDEVWAALDTLADQI

>member
-1 MDIGSKLKEIRTLK
+1 MKIADNVYYVGVSNPTLRVFDIIMCTEYGTTYNSYLVK
-15 GLTQEELADRAE
+15 GADKTA
-27 LSKGFIS
+27 LIDGAHKGFEANFQENVEAI
-34 QLERNLTSPSIATLT
+34 T
-49 DILQCLGTT
+49 DFANIDYMVVNHTEPDHSGAIRLVIEKNPDIVVYGT
-58 LGEFFNETP
+58 
-67 EEQVVFGKA
+67 A
-76 DYFEKYDAE
+76 AC
-85 LKNEIRWIIPNA
+85 LKN
-97 QKNMMEPILI
+97 L
-107 TLEAGGSTY
+107 
-116 PDNPHEGEEFGYVLS
+116 DNIVRLPFNRV
-131 GAVTLELGGKTLT
+131 AVKDGDTLELGGKTLT

-267 AYGYTRQMCQYLAKK
+267 AYGYTRQMCQYLAEK

-352 SGEACAQLNDRCN
+352 SGEACAQLNERCA